1 MDFGMLFLGFSLFL
15 IVAALLLTALLFTF
29 GVEQRR
35 EEIGVLIALGFTSG
49 RVRRLLLMEG
59 GILALIAAVAG
70 GAAGTLYTRAVVRG
84 LATVWRGAVAGA
96 ALQFHAEPSSLALGA
111 AAGFIAAVLA
121 ITLVTWK

>member
-1 MDFGMLFLGFSLFL
+1 LFLGFSLFL

-84 LATVWRGAVAGA
+84 LATSGA
-96 ALQFHAEPSSLALGA
+96 ARWPARRCSSTRNRRRSPWAP
-111 AAGFIAAVLA
+111 
-121 ITLVTWK
+121 